1 MEEHRFGKILQNERK
16 KRGISQAK
24 LAEMTGLTIRAISY
38 WENGK
43 RKMTL
48 ENADKVFK
56 ALNTKIIVGQ
66 DSDESDHEISGE

>member
-1 MEEHRFGKILQNERK
+1 MEEHMFGKILQNERK
-16 KRGISQAK
+16 KKGISQAK

-66 DSDESDHEISGE
+66 GGDEKENEHGM